1 MGKKILSI
9 VLVAVMLFSFTSV
22 CASAE
27 ETEPAPE
34 LSYTLTHKLSID
46 QKQILSVDGA
56 LSSGFNVTID
66 VIDKEIVALDGAKV
80 EPKVTITEIRAQ
92 RQGDM
97 PWVVY
102 DAENPEEF
110 YKVFELIAEKEDEKP
125 TKPSLPMEIDFRIDF
140 TDKEIFGK
148 LDYQLTI
155 NGFSQPP
162 SLGIDL
168 GDSLPVPTPIVAQE
182 NIPEF
187 PSIQSHSVVTAS
199 KKMEYLDSEMIEL
212 DGIQLSI
219 TTTAGETGTV
229 TYAPANQHLFT
240 TVPAKD
246 KKLTVDI
253 KEISTYFFGDINVS
267 TVPVRVE
274 HDMSKHPVNIT
285 TDKYT
290 DNKPGYHAS
299 ICNGCGKRSEPQPH
313 RISDD
318 PNAWVSNNDA
328 TFTSNGTASQPCL
341 DCGAT
346 LTKDVLGSAQY
357 NVTLSNYH
365 FLLVIFDYINLVLKF
380 IDAAFPNR

>member
-9 VLVAVMLFSFTSV
+9 VLVAVMLFSFTSICV
-22 CASAE
+22 SAE

-46 QKQILSVDGA
+46 QKQTLSVDGA
-56 LSSGFNVTID
+56 LSSGFKVDIE
-66 VIDKEIVALDGAKV
+66 VIKDQIVALGDAKV

-102 DAENPEEF
+102 DEENPEDF
-110 YKVFELIAEKEDEKP
+110 YKVFELIAETEEDKP

-140 TDKEIFGK
+140 KDKEVFGI
-148 LDYQLTI
+148 LDYELTI
-155 NGFSQPP
+155 NGFAQPP

-168 GDSLPVPTPIVAQE
+168 GDSLPVPTPIVAKA

-187 PSIQSHSVVTAS
+187 PTLQSYEVKKAS
-199 KKMEYLDSEMIEL
+199 TKMEYLDSEMIEL
-212 DGIQLSI
+212 DGIELSI
-219 TTTAGETGTV
+219 TTSAGETGIVKYGPT
-229 TYAPANQHLFT
+229 NQHLFT

-246 KKLTVDI
+246 QKLTVDV
-253 KEISTYFFGDINVS
+253 KEISTYFFGDINIS

-274 HDMSKHPVNIT
+274 HDMAKHPVNIT

-290 DNKPGYHAS
+290 DNKPGYHAT
-299 ICNGCGKRSEPQPH
+299 ICNGCGKRSAAEPH
-313 RISDD
+313 RVD
-318 PNAWVSNNDA
+318 PDAWVSNNDA